1 MSIRVRP
8 CQDRLVVDP
17 AQRSQQV
24 AAVFDRSAATYD
36 AVGVA
41 WFTPIAEHLVQLVAP
56 QPGERALDIGC
67 GRGAALWPLAK
78 AVGAQGFVTGIDLAP
93 NMIQA
98 TAADARNRG
107 LDQVDLHVM
116 DAAAPELPAA
126 AFDVV
131 TASLVLFFL
140 PDPAGALT
148 RWNDLLAPGGRLG
161 VTTFSGQDATFVQ
174 LDELFTPYL
183 APQMLDARASGR
195 RGPFASDAGVEQL
208 LTGAGLGDVRT
219 DAFTVIAKFDD
230 AEHWLTWSWSHGQRA
245 MWEAVP
251 SDQHEQIRAAATD
264 LLPPGPIHLTQQVR
278 CTTGR
283 RPS

>member
-1 MSIRVRP
+1 M
-8 CQDRLVVDP
+8 VDP